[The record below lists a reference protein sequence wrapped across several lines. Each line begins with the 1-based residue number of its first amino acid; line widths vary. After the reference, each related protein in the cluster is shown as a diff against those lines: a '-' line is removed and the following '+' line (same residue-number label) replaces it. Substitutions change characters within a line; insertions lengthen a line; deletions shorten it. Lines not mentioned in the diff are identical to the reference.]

1 MKKRPQKEKKR
12 SPILVIIVLIT
23 LAIIAWMTYNFVIAL
38 QTGEPFSFFGNGK
51 EKTEFENFVVA
62 GVDEE
67 GYRTD
72 LILFCQLNKRDGK
85 LNILQIPRDTKVE
98 NKRNDKKINSAYFS
112 GMDVLQN
119 EIHSVTGLKA
129 NHYAVI
135 TFEGFKDIIDAI
147 GGVEVDVP
155 IRMKYDDPVQ
165 DLVID
170 LQPGVQKLN
179 GEKAEMFMRFRK
191 NNDGGGY
198 PTGDLGRMEAQKQ
211 LYNAIADKLLS
222 PATIFKAPGLLHAV
236 NKNSETDFTWSE
248 MVGMMGSCL
257 KLRKNDMQIIALPGE
272 GKYIGGVSY
281 FVADKTKTK
290 SVIAENFIL
299 EEPET
304 ISKKAEKKEQK
315 TKDGLK
321 IRLIDASGGS
331 SDKTVEVRD
340 KLEEKGFDIVD
351 TVKWEEV
358 RESSSIIEYEEG
370 AGEVLKKVYKN
381 IPVTHNEKKDP
392 DTDLTFIIGKNFK

>member
-1 MKKRPQKEKKR
+1 
-12 SPILVIIVLIT
+12 
-23 LAIIAWMTYNFVIAL
+23 
-38 QTGEPFSFFGNGK
+38 
-51 EKTEFENFVVA
+51 
-62 GVDEE
+62 
-67 GYRTD
+67 
-72 LILFCQLNKRDGK
+72 
-85 LNILQIPRDTKVE
+85 
-98 NKRNDKKINSAYFS
+98 
-112 GMDVLQN
+112 
-119 EIHSVTGLKA
+119 
-129 NHYAVI
+129 
-135 TFEGFKDIIDAI
+135 
-147 GGVEVDVP
+147 
-155 IRMKYDDPVQ
+155 
-165 DLVID
+165 
-170 LQPGVQKLN
+170 
-179 GEKAEMFMRFRK
+179 
-191 NNDGGGY
+191 
-198 PTGDLGRMEAQKQ
+198 
-211 LYNAIADKLLS
+211 
-222 PATIFKAPGLLHAV
+222 
-236 NKNSETDFTWSE
+236 
-248 MVGMMGSCL
+248 MGSCL

-370 AGEVLKKVYKN
+370 AGEELKKIYKN